1 MFYETGHRP
10 AVLKHDPFKAIVSP
24 RPIGWIGTKSRDGV
38 LNLAPYSFF
47 AAIAD
52 RPPLVMF
59 SSSGRKD
66 SQRNAEETGVFTTNL
81 AGRAL
86 LDAMNLSSVAAPS
99 EIDEFALAGL
109 TPVMGRLVDAPFVAE
124 AYAALECRVVEIKPL
139 RGLDGVESENT
150 MIIGQVVGVHIR
162 DEAIKDGRLD
172 MGLVR
177 PLGRLGYMDYCDA
190 GDVFE
195 LFRPNWPLT

>member
-1 MFYETGHRP
+1 MFYEPGQRP
-10 AVLKHDPFKAIVSP
+10 SVLKHDPFKAIVSP
-24 RPIGWIGTKSRDGV
+24 RPIGWIGTKSREGV

-86 LDAMNLSSVAAPS
+86 LNAMNLTSASAPA
-99 EIDEFALAGL
+99 EIDEFELAGL
-109 TPVMGRLVDAPFVAE
+109 TPVMGQLVDAPFVAE
-124 AYAALECRVVEIKPL
+124 AYASLECRVVEVKPL
-139 RGLDGVESENT
+139 KGLDGVESENT

-162 DEAIKDGRLD
+162 DEAIKDGRFD

-190 GDVFE
+190 GEVFE
-195 LFRPNWPLT
+195 LFRPSWPL